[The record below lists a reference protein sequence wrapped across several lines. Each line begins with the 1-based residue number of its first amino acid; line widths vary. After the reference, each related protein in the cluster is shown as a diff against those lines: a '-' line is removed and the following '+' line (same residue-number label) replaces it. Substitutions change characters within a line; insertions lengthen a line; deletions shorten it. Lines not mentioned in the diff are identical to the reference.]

1 MNQSK
6 TNQIKKPYEMP
17 ILKKKEYDDG
27 LKITVYSGKNDE
39 QWFDIRYFHE
49 GNPTKRGIRLRKAVV
64 TDIIS
69 IHEELDDTGFNIALT
84 EVIEEKKKELK
95 ESFKTSEKMLGQK
108 KKKVVVEDDVESA
121 TVSDIDFPK
130 KMKK

>member
-1 MNQSK
+1 
-6 TNQIKKPYEMP
+6 MP